1 MKGGRHVSKYFSTF
15 LRWLGFGKVH
25 FSDWTPVFRENATV
39 LFISTKQEN
48 QNTSH
53 LRWLRRYIFLFRINP
68 VWNWSVCFI
77 KCHMRSFEVKKVHWD
92 FYAFSNRI
100 LSWAQ
105 IYFIKIFKIFWV
117 SLTSFELC
125 ILKHS
130 FVGSI
135 YWRQSPF
142 RVCFLFPHSD
152 LICKFTFCISKNSV
166 SFMKFHQNSWLLV
179 FLAESAKINIFNFG
193 SKVILGRL
201 WWFEVSSFFESFPLN
216 GVNKSVWAGTT
227 LVMMIWSFLGRS

>member
-1 MKGGRHVSKYFSTF
+1 MLVKTLQEFLRCCFGMKGGRHVSKYFSTF
-15 LRWLGFGKVH
+15 LRWLGFGRVH
-25 FSDWTPVFRENATV
+25 FSDWTSVFRENATV

-53 LRWLRRYIFLFRINP
+53 LRWIKLYIFSDQSGLKP
-68 VWNWSVCFI
+68 VSL
-77 KCHMRSFEVKKVHWD
+77 RSFAVRKVHSN

-100 LSWAQ
+100 LSWAK

-166 SFMKFHQNSWLLV
+166 SFMKIHQNSHFHSFSC
-179 FLAESAKINIFNFG
+179 FLAESVKVNNHNFG
-193 SKVILGRL
+193 PKLVI
-201 WWFEVSSFFESFPLN
+201 
-216 GVNKSVWAGTT
+216 
-227 LVMMIWSFLGRS
+227 